1 MSISLLSI
9 FCIYRGGGNP
19 HPFSRSK
26 YRKKFRF
33 FKLEFHFLFP
43 LKKKKTYLWNIS
55 GSDDII
61 GLEILLFT
69 EKLSSGSYFMKPPNL
84 FFSVSSHLSI
94 PVLRELCFGKFRIAF
109 KKRGEGGVFALFRF
123 PQDLLISMRACIAP
137 PSLCCRKQ
145 QSP

>member
-9 FCIYRGGGNP
+9 FCIYRGGGKSASVFP
-19 HPFSRSK
+19 IK
-26 YRKKFRF
+26 IQKKVSF
-33 FKLEFHFLFP
+33 FQIRVP
-43 LKKKKTYLWNIS
+43 LSISIEKKKTYLWNIS